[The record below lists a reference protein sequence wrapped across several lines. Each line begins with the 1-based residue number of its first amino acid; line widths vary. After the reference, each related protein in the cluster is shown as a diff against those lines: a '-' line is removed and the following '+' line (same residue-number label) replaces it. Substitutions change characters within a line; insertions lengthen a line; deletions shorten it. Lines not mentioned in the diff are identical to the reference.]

1 MEHCPLGYSR
11 LAAFL
16 DSDDNFMIYRRFGF
30 LHARILLQKQ
40 DELRELE
47 EAIDTIDK
55 EDASLD
61 RGTDKTRKC
70 LKSRIKE
77 ERREDT
83 QMRQTRKE
91 LLRSA
96 EDKVREYGD
105 YQISAAVF
113 FMF

>member
-1 MEHCPLGYSR
+1 M
-11 LAAFL
+11 

-47 EAIDTIDK
+47 EAIDTIDE

-61 RGTDKTRKC
+61 RGTDKSRKC

-83 QMRQTRKE
+83 QTRQSRKE

-105 YQISAAVF
+105 YQISATVF
-113 FMF
+113 FIF